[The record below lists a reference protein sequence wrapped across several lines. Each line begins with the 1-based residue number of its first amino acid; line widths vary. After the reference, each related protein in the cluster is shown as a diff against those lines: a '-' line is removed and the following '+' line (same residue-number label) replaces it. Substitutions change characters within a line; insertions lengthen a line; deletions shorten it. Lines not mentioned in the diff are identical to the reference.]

1 MDKKITIQTKTT
13 AADYKT
19 LIFFN
24 MFLKKKATF
33 YATIVVAI
41 LSLAAIIGR
50 LAGIIPMA
58 DWYFY
63 VCIAFW
69 GLLLLQYILFE
80 YVVRRFL
87 ASDKLVINSDR
98 TTVIDDAGIIE
109 NDQEKSIVVYEW
121 DKFYLAYETKKYFF
135 LYINIAMALILPKRD
150 FQTEEIPML
159 EKLIQEKLGKKFHK
173 R

>member
-1 MDKKITIQTKTT
+1 MDRKITIRTKTT
-13 AADYKT
+13 AEDYKA

-33 YATIVVAI
+33 YCAIVVAI
-41 LSLAAIIGR
+41 FSLAAIIGR
-50 LAGIIPMA
+50 LAGIIQMA

-80 YVVRRFL
+80 YVVKQFL

-98 TTVIDDAGIIE
+98 TTVIDEEGITE
-109 NDQEKSIVVYEW
+109 NYKEKSFAVYEW
-121 DKFYLAYETKKYFF
+121 NKFFLAYETKKYYFLFF
-135 LYINIAMALILPKRD
+135 NTAMALILPRRD
-150 FQTEEIPML
+150 FHTEEILVL
-159 EKLIQEKLGKKFHK
+159 EKLMKEKLGKKFHK

>member
-1 MDKKITIQTKTT
+1 MKITIRTKTT
-13 AADYKT
+13 AEDYKA

-33 YATIVVAI
+33 YTMIVVAV

-58 DWYFY
+58 DWYFF

-69 GLLLLQYILFE
+69 GLLVLQYILFE
-80 YVVRRFL
+80 YVVKRFL
-87 ASDKLVINSDR
+87 ASDRMVVNIER
-98 TTVIDDAGIIE
+98 TMVIDESSITVD
-109 NDQEKSIVVYEW
+109 DTEKSFAVYEW
-121 DKFYLAYETKKYFF
+121 SKLFVAYETKKFYF
-135 LYINIAMALILPKRD
+135 LYINTAMALILPKRD
-150 FQTEEIPML
+150 FSAEEMLVL
-159 EKLIQEKLGKKFHK
+159 EKLIKEKLGKKFHQ